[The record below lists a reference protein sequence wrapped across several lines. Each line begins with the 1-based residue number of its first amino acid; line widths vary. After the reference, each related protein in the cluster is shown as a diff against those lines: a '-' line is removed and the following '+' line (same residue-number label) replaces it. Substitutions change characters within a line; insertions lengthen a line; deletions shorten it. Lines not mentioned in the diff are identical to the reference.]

1 MKLADECINED
12 NGKYLSKRGRGFL
25 SDFVELQFN
34 EPYWDKV
41 CLMADLN
48 NTDEWG
54 YLDMHFNDDDLAN
67 LMGDEGM
74 HNLDNMMDG
83 QKNM

>member
-1 MKLADECINED
+1 
-12 NGKYLSKRGRGFL
+12 
-25 SDFVELQFN
+25 
-34 EPYWDKV
+34 
-41 CLMADLN
+41 MADLN

-83 QKNM
+83 QKNMWRGNHLH